1 MGPSSSCR
9 GETGA
14 YHLGFSSLMLRK
26 NVLSSMESKIS
37 LPVQTLM
44 ASVIAKLIH
53 QSLKQWTP
61 VHFSLK
67 NPTKQKPYLKDI
79 YLKA

>member
-1 MGPSSSCR
+1 MC
-9 GETGA
+9 
-14 YHLGFSSLMLRK
+14 YHQWRVKSAQL
-26 NVLSSMESKIS
+26 
-37 LPVQTLM
+37 VQTWM
-44 ASVIAKLIH
+44 ARVIAKLIH

-67 NPTKQKPYLKDI
+67 NPTKQNPLLKDI